1 MKNIVRNFLVA
12 SAVVAAIAFT
22 STAALADSNVK
33 IPFDFKVGSKTLP
46 AGDYVVKQNSTHA
59 SVQFSSKD
67 GKHNFTWI
75 LQPGDPEPNSTAVK
89 LTFDTNGTTDWLRSI
104 DFGAQTTPRID
115 PGSSRLEYSKLTI
128 TGR

>member
-46 AGDYVVKQNSTHA
+46 AGDYVVKQNPNHTT
-59 SVQFSSKD
+59 VQLFSRNGVNS
-67 GKHNFTWI
+67 FTWI
-75 LQPGDPEPNSTAVK
+75 LQPGDPDPSSNTVK

-104 DFGAQTTPRID
+104 DYGPQTTPRID
-115 PGSSRLEYSKLTI
+115 PGSSRLEYSKVTI
-128 TGR
+128 VGR